1 MRGRKSEGSGIAG
14 GMLASWGLKHWS
26 WGGSGNVPGGDHGGR
41 AREGKTK
48 TISDGKNKR
57 ARWKSFTLLLKN
69 IIVRMQ
75 TLRVLPHKWQRT
87 FLPGLQDLVGSCR
100 AEQIDGRCC

>member
-1 MRGRKSEGSGIAG
+1 MRGRESEGSGIAG
-14 GMLASWGLKHWS
+14 GRSWLAGDWS
-26 WGGSGNVPGGDHGGR
+26 TGAGEDLGMSREEITEGERGKEKQKQLVPVKINELGGKVLHYSKGQNVH
-41 AREGKTK
+41 
-48 TISDGKNKR
+48 
-57 ARWKSFTLLLKN
+57 
-69 IIVRMQ
+69 MQ